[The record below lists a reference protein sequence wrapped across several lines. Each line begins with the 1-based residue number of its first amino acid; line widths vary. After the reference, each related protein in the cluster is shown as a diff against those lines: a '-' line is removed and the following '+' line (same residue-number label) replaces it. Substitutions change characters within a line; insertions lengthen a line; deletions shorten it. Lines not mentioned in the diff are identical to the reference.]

1 MWSHPFLLG
10 KEGKKVRE
18 KSRRKLAWIKEGKWR
33 IQGGGWGEGRGQSGR
48 REEREGHLQGKDK
61 ERS

>member
-18 KSRRKLAWIKEGKWR
+18 KSRWKLVWR
-33 IQGGGWGEGRGQSGR
+33 GEREGRGQAGR
-48 REEREGHLQGKDK
+48 REEGEGHLQGKDQ
-61 ERS
+61 ERG

>member
-18 KSRRKLAWIKEGKWR
+18 KGQKEVR
-33 IQGGGWGEGRGQSGR
+33 VDQGGEEEGERGSR
-48 REEREGHLQGKDK
+48 DR
-61 ERS
+61 

>member
-18 KSRRKLAWIKEGKWR
+18 KSRWKLVWR
-33 IQGGGWGEGRGQSGR
+33 GEREGRGQRGLEESERAGR
-48 REEREGHLQGKDK
+48 REEGEGHLQGKDQ
-61 ERS
+61 ERG